1 MKVALA
7 ILLNAALLA
16 GLLPWL
22 LRQWREAPAGWWR
35 AALVV
40 GLGVRVAV
48 GLARNW
54 HLQLDAEF
62 MSDLSKPITAQLWEH
77 PGQAWQ
83 TLTQAV
89 TLIHIATPIRI
100 NDYTAVYQ
108 GLSNTWF
115 FIKILAFLNLASGGI
130 GWLNGLYLSLF
141 AFVSSWQLVRVL
153 ARVFPNTP
161 AGAGAV
167 AFLLWP
173 SVWFWATGLSKESL
187 LVGSGAWLTALVL
200 ERLYGNPEARTS
212 STWWGRAGWWLAVGV
227 LAFVHFKMRYFFAAP
242 LLAVLVGIALV
253 RGLQLHG
260 LARPRWA
267 QAVALLAVLSSGL
280 WLAQQMSV
288 AFSVN
293 KFTNQVVRVYTSFLP
308 NLVGRPHFEYSDL
321 RPTLESVLSYAPQ
334 AVANTLTRPYL
345 GETREPR
352 LAAAGAE
359 NLLLLVLLVAA
370 AVSAVRGRAG
380 RLPFVLGLGLVIF
393 CLVLAALMGLTTPNL
408 GSLHRYRS
416 DLMPYLVLLLLQNDY
431 AAAALR
437 RLGFRDI

>member
-40 GLGVRVAV
+40 GLGVRMAV

-62 MSDLSKPITAQLWEH
+62 MSDLSQPITAQLWEH

-89 TLIHIATPIRI
+89 TLIEFKY
-100 NDYTAVYQ
+100 YTAVYQ

-141 AFVSSWQLVRVL
+141 AFVGSWQLVRVL
-153 ARVFPNTP
+153 ARVFPATP
-161 AGAGAV
+161 VGAGAV

-173 SVWFWATGLSKESL
+173 SVWFWATGLSKEAL
-187 LVGSGAWLTALVL
+187 LVSSGAWLTALVL
-200 ERLYGNPEARTS
+200 ERLYGDSEVRRPA
-212 STWWGRAGWWLAVGV
+212 TWWGRAGWWLAVGV

-260 LARPRWA
+260 VARPRWA
-267 QAVALLAVLSSGL
+267 QAVALLAVLGSGL
-280 WLAQQMSV
+280 WLSQQMSV

-308 NLVGRPHFEYSDL
+308 NLVGRPHFEYPDL

-345 GETREPR
+345 GETRDLR

-359 NLLLLVLLVAA
+359 NLLLLVLLVVA
-370 AVSAVRGRAG
+370 AVGAVRGRAG
-380 RLPFVLGLGLVIF
+380 RLPFVLGLGLLIF

-416 DLMPYLVLLLLQNDY
+416 DLMPYLILLLLQNDY